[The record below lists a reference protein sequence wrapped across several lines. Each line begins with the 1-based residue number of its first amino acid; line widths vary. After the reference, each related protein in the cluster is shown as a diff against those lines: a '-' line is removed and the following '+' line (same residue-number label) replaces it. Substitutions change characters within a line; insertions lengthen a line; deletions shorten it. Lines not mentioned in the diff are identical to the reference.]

1 MRQSINNTNTNVS
14 YNIIDNPVF
23 KLKTL
28 PLDNKLEEPSS
39 NTKDSNAVKDN
50 YKVGDVILTKD
61 NVKGKIISIDNV
73 EKSLVILNKHKEK
86 IKVDFSYIKS
96 KNKNTVISNTN
107 LNFVT
112 ELKHLLNYNDFL
124 ESL

>member
-28 PLDNKLEEPSS
+28 PLDNKLEEPSF